1 MIKNVPYPVLVI
13 RRKEMK
19 LSQVEMSEKLGLTRV
34 GYSLKE
40 RGIQRFSLEEAK
52 ILSEFF
58 GMSIESLMFGSIENF
73 LKEEV

>member
-1 MIKNVPYPVLVI
+1 MKNVPYPVLVI
-13 RRKEMK
+13 RRKEKK

-52 ILSEFF
+52 ILSDFF

>member
-13 RRKEMK
+13 KRKEMK
-19 LSQVEMSEKLGLTRV
+19 ISQIAMSEKLGLTRV

-52 ILSEFF
+52 ILSDFF
-58 GMSIESLMFGSIENF
+58 GMSIEDLMFGCLDNF
-73 LKEEV
+73 LKEEA